1 MLKDYEQYFWMPTL
15 RPQCNARLTRE
26 DAFMLAHCV
35 DFPLPYVNIVNI
47 FSSMSTDI
55 FSRSDQS
62 FSET

>member
-1 MLKDYEQYFWMPTL
+1 MFKDYEQYFWMPAL

-62 FSET
+62 FAET